1 MTTNTLK
8 IEGKKFTAISCTAY
22 IPTIGESEADRRDM
36 MLVDMNENI
45 DADET
50 NYALV
55 SEYIEDGGEID
66 DYDPYLSTDADDLG
80 TAVVDGEYFDIHAPH
95 NDDERDHDDTQAV
108 RASVS
113 SYGGQASFSG
123 RRGDEAVDVLDVTIS
138 GDAFFHSTTH
148 RLLAEAVIDDAETY
162 DESASYAALCEM
174 VADVMKT
181 LACRLVK
188 PVIIPL
194 GDYYG
199 GEDIIVEPTKPY
211 DDEDHTFDDSTI
223 VDGVKIETV

>member
-8 IEGKKFTAISCTAY
+8 IERENFTAINCTAY
-22 IPTIGESEADRRDM
+22 IPTIGETEADRRDM
-36 MLVDMNENI
+36 MLVDMNENV
-45 DADET
+45 DTDET
-50 NYALV
+50 NYVLV
-55 SEYIEDGGEID
+55 PEYFEDGEEID
-66 DYDPYLSTDADDLG
+66 EFDPYWSTDADDLG
-80 TAVVDGEYFDIHAPH
+80 TAIVDGEYFDIHAPH
-95 NDDERDHDDTQAV
+95 TDDERDHDDTQAV

-123 RRGDEAVDVLDVTIS
+123 RRGDEAVDVLDVTIP
-138 GDAFFHSTTH
+138 GDAFFHSTEH
-148 RLLAEAVIDDAETY
+148 RLLAEAVIDDAEAY

-194 GDYYG
+194 SDFCG

-211 DDEDHTFDDSTI
+211 DDEDHTFDDSKI
-223 VDGVKIETV
+223 VDGVKIETI